1 MNLPVAEKQ
10 FLTLR
15 ALANRHP
22 SLRCVAISHC
32 TPLATQKWL
41 NALGGAWNVEVIVSS
56 DRALY
61 AEWGLGLSN
70 SYYLLNPWTQV
81 KQRKL
86 GTEEGIWVRDVGSEG
101 GCRWQVGGAWGVDEM
116 GVVRWA
122 FVGATADEGGDL
134 AEGVRILSGR

>member
-1 MNLPVAEKQ
+1 LPSKVAEKI

-22 SLRCVAISHC
+22 QLRCIAISQSPAV
-32 TPLATQKWL
+32 TTQKWL

-70 SYYLLNPWTQV
+70 VYYLLNPWTQV
-81 KQRKL
+81 AQRRL
-86 GTEEGIWVRDVGSEG
+86 GTEEGIWVRDVGEG
-101 GCRWQVGGAWGVDEM
+101 GCRWLMGGSWAVDEL
-116 GVVRWA
+116 GVVRWG
-122 FVGATADEGGDL
+122 GAAASADELADL
-134 AEGVRILSGR
+134 AEGLRTLGGR